1 MSVPRYR
8 WIFMLTLLFGLLSGC
23 AVAPE
28 EQVIQGVSNARD
40 AFEAEPENANETV
53 GQIDLFVPNDYVIE
67 EPADEFN
74 RLITKGN
81 DSFALSINPNEK
93 ATSTFFYDL
102 QKVDPNQQWVVDE
115 TFQQNGRFGF
125 TTVKEIAENQL
136 ELVVSAGG
144 VSLTTTTNENELPK
158 NMDWMMKTVRSIAT
172 NE

>member
-1 MSVPRYR
+1 MPRYR
-8 WIFMLTLLFGLLSGC
+8 RVFMLAVLLGLLSGC

-28 EQVIQGVSNARD
+28 EQVLQGVSNARD
-40 AFEAEPENANETV
+40 AFQAKPENPNEMV
-53 GQIDLFVPNDYVIE
+53 GQVDLFVPNDYVIE
-67 EPADEFN
+67 ETADEFN
-74 RLITKGN
+74 RLITNGKN
-81 DSFALSINPNEK
+81 SFALVINPNEK

-102 QKVDPNQQWVVDE
+102 QKVDSDQQWLVDE

-125 TTVKEIAENQL
+125 TTVKEVAENQL

-158 NMDWMMKTVRSIAT
+158 NMDWMMKTVRSIAK